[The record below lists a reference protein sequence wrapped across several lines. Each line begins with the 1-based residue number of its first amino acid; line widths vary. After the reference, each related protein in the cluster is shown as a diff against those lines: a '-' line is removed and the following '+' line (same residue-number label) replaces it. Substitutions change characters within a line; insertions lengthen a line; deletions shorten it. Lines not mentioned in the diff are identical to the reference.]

1 MISSTRSRESASNS
15 SRKRAS
21 GVIFASSAPSRSLM
35 IAFTSVYVSDM
46 TTSFR
51 VSRKKHTGLGRGYC
65 NRYRNRVKLHFVYL
79 VQSSRQEHAGFHQ
92 QEHYLMSKVSP
103 IDQRKADHIKINL
116 EQDVRSALTSGL
128 ENYHFVHEALPELD
142 LNRVDPSLSLFGKRL
157 AAPILIS
164 SMTGATEEAGE
175 INQRLAEAAQEM
187 RVAMGV
193 GSQRAA
199 LEHPEQTSTFSITR
213 QVAPDILLFANLGAV
228 QLNYSY
234 GIDECRRLVDMIQA
248 DALIL
253 HLNPLQEAVQDAGDT
268 NFAGL
273 SKKIEE
279 ICKKLDVPVIAKEV
293 GWGIS
298 EQTAK
303 RLTNCG
309 VSAIDVAGA
318 GGTSW
323 SQVEMHRAPDEFTRQ
338 LAATFIGWGIPTAE
352 SILNVRKAAPDMT
365 IFASG
370 GLKDG
375 LDIAKCVA
383 LGATLGGMA
392 GQFLKAAAV
401 STEQAIEMI
410 KLTKRQI
417 EVTMFA
423 TGVATLEELKVG
435 KLVER

>member
-1 MISSTRSRESASNS
+1 
-15 SRKRAS
+15 
-21 GVIFASSAPSRSLM
+21 
-35 IAFTSVYVSDM
+35 M
-46 TTSFR
+46 T
-51 VSRKKHTGLGRGYC
+51 
-65 NRYRNRVKLHFVYL
+65 
-79 VQSSRQEHAGFHQ
+79 
-92 QEHYLMSKVSP
+92 KVAP

-116 EQDVRSALTSGL
+116 EQDVRSALTTGL
-128 ENYHFVHEALPELD
+128 ENYHFIHEALPELD
-142 LNRVDPSLSLFGKRL
+142 LNRIETSLSLFGKRL

-164 SMTGATEEAGE
+164 SMTGGTAEAE
-175 INQRLAEAAQEM
+175 TINLRLADAAQTCSI
-187 RVAMGV
+187 AMGV

-199 LEHPEQTSTFSITR
+199 IEHPEQAKTFQVR
-213 QVAPDILLFANLGAV
+213 RVAPDILLFANLGAV

-234 GIDECRRLVDMIQA
+234 GIDHCRRAVDMIQA

-268 NFAGL
+268 NFSGL
-273 SKKIEE
+273 AKKIEE
-279 ICKKLDVPVIAKEV
+279 ICKKIEVPVIAKEV

-298 EQTAK
+298 ERTAK
-303 RLTNCG
+303 LLSECG

-338 LAATFIGWGIPTAE
+338 LAATFVGWGIPTSD
-352 SILNVRKAAPDMT
+352 SILNVKKAVPGMI

-375 LDIAKCVA
+375 LDIAKCIA
-383 LGATLGGMA
+383 LGAILGGMA

-401 STEQAIEMI
+401 STEKAVEMM

-423 TGVATLEELKVG
+423 CGAENLEDIKGG
-435 KLVER
+435 KLIAL

>member
-1 MISSTRSRESASNS
+1 MPKVAPKKAASIEK
-15 SRKRAS
+15 RKS
-21 GVIFASSAPSRSLM
+21 
-35 IAFTSVYVSDM
+35 
-46 TTSFR
+46 
-51 VSRKKHTGLGRGYC
+51 
-65 NRYRNRVKLHFVYL
+65 
-79 VQSSRQEHAGFHQ
+79 
-92 QEHYLMSKVSP
+92 
-103 IDQRKADHIKINL
+103 DHIKINL
-116 EQDVRSALTSGL
+116 EQDVRSALTTGL

-142 LNRVDPSLSLFGKRL
+142 LERIDTGLSLFGVKL

-164 SMTGATEEAGE
+164 SMTGGTEEAGE
-175 INQRLAEAAQEM
+175 INQRLAEAAQEVG
-187 RVAMGV
+187 VAMGV

-199 LEHPEQTSTFSITR
+199 LEHSEQIPTFAITR
-213 QVAPDILLFANLGAV
+213 KVAPDILLFANLGAV
-228 QLNYSY
+228 QLNYGY
-234 GIDECRRLVDMIQA
+234 TVDHCRRAVDMIAA

-273 SKKIEE
+273 AKKIEF
-279 ICKKLDVPVIAKEV
+279 ICKKLEVPVIAKEV

-298 EQTAK
+298 ERTAK
-303 RLTNCG
+303 LLADCG
-309 VSAIDVAGA
+309 ISAIDVAGA

-323 SQVEMHRAPDEFTRQ
+323 SQVEMHRAPDEFIRQ
-338 LAATFIGWGIPTAE
+338 LAATFVGWGIPTSD
-352 SILNVRKAAPDMT
+352 SIFNVKKAVPDMT

-375 LDIAKCVA
+375 LDIAKCIA

-401 STEQAIEMI
+401 STEKAVEMM

-423 TGVATLEELKVG
+423 AGAKEIRELEIRR
-435 KLVER
+435 LVRQ